1 MKIKLK
7 GAEGFKES
15 YKEFTE
21 KGQVEMGSRV
31 VGLVGLGAIGHEAVK
46 LLKPFGCKMY
56 YYDVFRQEE
65 FEKEYDVEYLSLDEI
80 YEKCD
85 IISYHV
91 PVLDSTRGMI
101 NKEAIAKMKQDAI
114 IVNVARGDLMNNA
127 DVAEA
132 LNAGKIFAAI
142 DVIAPEPPT
151 ADDPLFHLNETGLAR
166 FSITPHIAGTTDDS
180 FMRMSQWSYDNMA
193 RIEKGEKPI
202 NIVNGL

>member
-1 MKIKLK
+1 MAPAPSVLSASALSVTKLQNSYNPSNAKCTTMMLFVKKI
-7 GAEGFKES
+7 S
-15 YKEFTE
+15 
-21 KGQVEMGSRV
+21 
-31 VGLVGLGAIGHEAVK
+31 
-46 LLKPFGCKMY
+46 
-56 YYDVFRQEE
+56 
-65 FEKEYDVEYLSLDEI
+65 EKEYNVEYATLDEI

-101 NKEAIAKMKQDAI
+101 NKEAIDKMKQDAI

-132 LNAGKIFAAI
+132 LNAGKIFVARMLSLR
-142 DVIAPEPPT
+142 EPPKD
-151 ADDPLFHLNETGLAR
+151 DDPLFSLNETGLAR

-180 FMRMSQWSYDNMA
+180 FMRMSQWSYDNMK
-193 RIEKGEKPI
+193 RIENGEKPI